1 LGRFDLVLH
10 PKALALD
17 EDGFGVVEQPVEQ
30 RRGQR
35 GVVVEDLGPVLIGA
49 IGRDDERA
57 VLIALADDL
66 EQQVRAE
73 LVDGEVAQLVDEK

>member
-1 LGRFDLVLH
+1 M
-10 PKALALD
+10 
-17 EDGFGVVEQPVEQ
+17 VEQPVEQ